1 MARHTGGWVK
11 IYRAAILGDIGES
24 FIRIGLFNALVAFA
38 NLQSST
44 VVWKGKP
51 RKLARGELVTSL
63 QELAD
68 LGGADKKTISRHLNY
83 LALRETIFVEKSATG
98 TFVKINNYEEYQGQ
112 DAEGSTQ
119 GPRGM
124 DHGMDNDVHAIGIHN
139 EERKNKRN
147 KEIKNNQF
155 LSFEFERLA
164 KKYRTSFKGTTTGP
178 NALKSFNVQIK
189 TPEDV
194 QILEVAINH
203 YRALLDHED
212 WRKPKSTFATFL
224 GSKSKGFFWRDFIE
238 MPEVGGATNSVPS
251 MDEIL
256 ASRKAGGSL

>member
-1 MARHTGGWVK
+1 MK

-83 LALRETIFVEKSATG
+83 LALRGTIFVEKSATG

-119 GPRGM
+119 GPHGM

-139 EERKNKRN
+139 EELKNKRI
-147 KEIKNNQF
+147 KEIKLGALFDSFKNQYLETF
-155 LSFEFERLA
+155 PGTVMGTKARERFMVQFKTLESTEDLGLALKHYSALLKAQDWRHPKQSFE
-164 KKYRTSFKGTTTGP
+164 
-178 NALKSFNVQIK
+178 
-189 TPEDV
+189 
-194 QILEVAINH
+194 
-203 YRALLDHED
+203 
-212 WRKPKSTFATFL
+212 TFL
-224 GSKSKGFFWRDFIE
+224 GTKKSGLFWKNFIE
-238 MPEVGGATNSVPS
+238 APSVSESGGA
-251 MDEIL
+251 DF
-256 ASRKAGGSL
+256 SRYKDGEAV